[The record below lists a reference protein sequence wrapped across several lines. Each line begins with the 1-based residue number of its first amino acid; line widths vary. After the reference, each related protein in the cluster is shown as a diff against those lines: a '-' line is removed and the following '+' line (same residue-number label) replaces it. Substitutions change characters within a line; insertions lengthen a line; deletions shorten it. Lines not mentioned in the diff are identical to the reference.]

1 MAKFTLSGTT
11 ETAEMAEMT
20 ISEDERNLKIS
31 VNNITDVQD
40 VNDDGTLM
48 TYTDYDGNTFPVFK
62 QEKLDMEI
70 PRKITKFSAT
80 ISNIMED
87 LDDDEFPIPI
97 IMEVKGIE
105 QYINIIVNYCLK
117 YHGVVFPKKNKK
129 EKWDMTQFD
138 KNYIYM
144 ILEKFSE
151 DQLFDMIRL
160 SNYLDIFPLCDQVMS
175 FIADQIKKMP
185 AEDQLTLFEKI
196 EHPEYY
202 DDDDKR
208 LPDEDIAKMK
218 KEVRD
223 AQKVAKA
230 EKAEAEVP
238 MEVEKTK

>member
-97 IMEVKGIE
+97 IMKIIIDREFGGI
-105 QYINIIVNYCLK
+105 
-117 YHGVVFPKKNKK
+117 
-129 EKWDMTQFD
+129 FD
-138 KNYIYM
+138 PCY
-144 ILEKFSE
+144 
-151 DQLFDMIRL
+151 
-160 SNYLDIFPLCDQVMS
+160 V
-175 FIADQIKKMP
+175 
-185 AEDQLTLFEKI
+185 TL
-196 EHPEYY
+196 
-202 DDDDKR
+202 
-208 LPDEDIAKMK
+208 M
-218 KEVRD
+218 
-223 AQKVAKA
+223 
-230 EKAEAEVP
+230 
-238 MEVEKTK
+238 